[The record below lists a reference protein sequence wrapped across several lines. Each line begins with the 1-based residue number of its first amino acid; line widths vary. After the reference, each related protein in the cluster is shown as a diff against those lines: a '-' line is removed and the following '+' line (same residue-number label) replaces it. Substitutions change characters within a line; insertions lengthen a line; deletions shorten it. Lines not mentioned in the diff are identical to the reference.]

1 MRPKKPETTGSS
13 DLFQARL
20 YQIIFPVSRSFPFAL
35 NRDRIPQA
43 ATLCADDGCPKK
55 QKEGDIP

>member
-13 DLFQARL
+13 DLFLARL

-35 NRDRIPQA
+35 TGIESPKP
-43 ATLCADDGCPKK
+43 LHCAKK